1 MQQKNFLGRTQEA
14 KIAVAL
20 ALAVIK
26 YLIEHFVRWRPINTL
41 AVAGSR
47 RWKLG
52 LSWAGTLLRSQR
64 IIKPSTGM
72 NYDTYN

>member
-1 MQQKNFLGRTQEA
+1 MQQKIFLGRTQEA

-41 AVAGSR
+41 AVAVSR
-47 RWKLG
+47 
-52 LSWAGTLLRSQR
+52 T
-64 IIKPSTGM
+64 
-72 NYDTYN
+72 